1 VVRLVGY
8 HWCLNWMRHE
18 VDYSTSSLTLV
29 SNGLVYLVSLWL
41 VFTLSKISGINSAIS
56 AFQRYLDR

>member
-8 HWCLNWMRHE
+8 HWRLNWMRHE

-29 SNGLVYLVSLWL
+29 SNG
-41 VFTLSKISGINSAIS
+41 
-56 AFQRYLDR
+56 